1 MIFFLVCASRMK
13 SKDSKVIKNT
23 YIFELFFILLLDIDN
38 YCLDM
43 VWTKFQNTEEIR
55 QIMTPMN
62 AKTSKIVSIFIIY

>member
-62 AKTSKIVSIFIIY
+62 AKTSKIVSIFIH